1 VPAAHEPFED
11 LVAHQR
17 KRHDP
22 MGGPAEREHARGC
35 AAGGEQFVERAIQAR
50 WVVERPAD
58 AVGVNMS
65 HPSSWLYPQQQH

>member
-1 VPAAHEPFED
+1 
-11 LVAHQR
+11 
-17 KRHDP
+17 

-50 WVVERPAD
+50 RVVERPAD

-65 HPSSWLYPQQQH
+65 HPSRWLYPQWQH